1 MTVQEELWHILAE
14 VKAWRWT
21 PELFDRIRNLL
32 GYADVF
38 NILRKELTPE
48 EYQQFDLEYCSHYRP
63 QDRELTKWLAE
74 ERKVKECRKEVR
86 KPRSKQREAEPT
98 RQGLTR
104 EHVSSQILKW

>member
-1 MTVQEELWHILAE
+1 MTLQEELRHILAE
-14 VKAWRWT
+14 VKAWRWI
-21 PELFDRIRNLL
+21 PELFDQIRNLL

-74 ERKVKECRKEVR
+74 EHRKED
-86 KPRSKQREAEPT
+86 AEKWKT
-98 RQGLTR
+98 MSRRDLQKLTD
-104 EHVSSQILKW
+104 EQLLKLLLRLNEEKKL

>member
-1 MTVQEELWHILAE
+1 MTVQEELRHILAE

-74 ERKVKECRKEVR
+74 EHRKED
-86 KPRSKQREAEPT
+86 AEKWKT
-98 RQGLTR
+98 MSRRDLQKLTD
-104 EHVSSQILKW
+104 EQLLKLLLRLNEEKKL

>member
-1 MTVQEELWHILAE
+1 MTVQEELRHILAE

-63 QDRELTKWLAE
+63 QDRELTKWL
-74 ERKVKECRKEVR
+74 RKEHEKEYWIR
-86 KPRSKQREAEPT
+86 KKQEAEQ
-98 RQGLTR
+98 RKLELLR
-104 EHVSSQILKW
+104 KKEQILKRSLKQPGGK